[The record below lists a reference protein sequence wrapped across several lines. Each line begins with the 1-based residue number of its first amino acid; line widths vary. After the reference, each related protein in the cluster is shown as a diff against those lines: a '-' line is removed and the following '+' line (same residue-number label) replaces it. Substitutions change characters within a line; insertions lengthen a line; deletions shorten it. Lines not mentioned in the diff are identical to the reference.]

1 MIGVYF
7 IIYHE
12 QLSDTLEL
20 ISMRKLRMG
29 PLGSLRLGW
38 SLERPSDWKPPT
50 SYLREGEGEL
60 ETGLYKNSC
69 SCLGV
74 PCMAI
79 LIFQHFFLFWNTH
92 SGRCVQPCYEQPN
105 GETHTMRNRGFLP
118 TLSKE
123 ISFANCYTSKVGS
136 IFSSSSQVFIQL
148 YSSLHERG

>member
-50 SYLREGEGEL
+50 SYLHLVVVQLLSR
-60 ETGLYKNSC
+60 
-69 SCLGV
+69 V
-74 PCMAI
+74 W
-79 LIFQHFFLFWNTH
+79 LFATPWTAARQA
-92 SGRCVQPCYEQPN
+92 SLS
-105 GETHTMRNRGFLP
+105 F
-118 TLSKE
+118 TLSWSLLKR
-123 ISFANCYTSKVGS
+123 ISIESVMTSNHLILNCPLLLPPSFFPS
-136 IFSSSSQVFIQL
+136 IRIFSNVSSSHQVAKVLELQL
-148 YSSLHERG
+148 QHQSFQ